1 MAKPSFD
8 SDVYELQLANILLD
22 TLLKKEAIGMHT
34 YKSTKRILNEIMEND
49 NEHTKT
55 ICTINP

>member
-1 MAKPSFD
+1 MAKPLFD

-34 YKSTKRILNEIMEND
+34 YRATKRILNEMEEND
-49 NEHTKT
+49 NEHSNT
-55 ICTINP
+55 ICTINS